1 MKALSFSEGS
11 SGNGGNRPVIK
22 LILFDLD
29 GTLVNSIVDITN
41 ALNYAIEPHRLEK
54 MTVEKTAGL
63 VGEGLTRLIEEMLGS
78 ERAELRND
86 VLDRFVHYYSEH
98 LVDFTRP
105 YPGVVETLKA
115 LAGYRKAVI
124 SNKRESLS
132 RRLLEELRLVS
143 YFDIIFGSDSVE
155 EKKPSPRPIL
165 RILEMLDLHPESA
178 VIVGDSNFDIEAGRA
193 AGIWTVAVTYG
204 YRDASL
210 LQGADVMI
218 ADIRELPSRLRDI
231 GSGRVRR

>member
-1 MKALSFSEGS
+1 M
-11 SGNGGNRPVIK
+11 IK

-41 ALNYAIEPHRLEK
+41 ALNYAIEPHHLEK
-54 MTVEKTAGL
+54 MTVEKTACM
-63 VGEGLTRLIEEMLGS
+63 VGEGLTRLIEKMLGP
-78 ERAELRND
+78 ERAELRSD

-98 LVDFTRP
+98 LADFTRP
-105 YPGVVETLKA
+105 YPGVRETLEA

-132 RRLLEELRLVS
+132 RRLLDELGLVP

-155 EKKPSPRPIL
+155 ERKPSPRPIL
-165 RILEMLDLHPESA
+165 RILEMLGLQPKSA
-178 VIVGDSNFDIEAGRA
+178 VIVGDSNYDIEAGQA

-210 LQGADVMI
+210 LQEADVMI

-231 GSGRVRR
+231 ASERARR